1 MPTMVCQ
8 RNHMKAAC
16 SSKKRKSE
24 SAAAVK
30 KCKERKQSK
39 WEPEVKVFD
48 LHVKKLKHQKG
59 QVYSRDKNEMLIKAL
74 NAYVKRRLDANKN
87 LNYVD
92 KTSIW
97 WTSVDYEVA
106 HDFGVGIKHVMW
118 LCQTFLEN
126 GEIINKE
133 TDKCGCPVGSMNNRS
148 TKINKD
154 ALKEIAKYVD
164 ELHSKHTTVNC
175 TKVSEMLMDKL
186 SLTVHKTTIHHAM
199 EKLGLT

>member
-1 MPTMVCQ
+1 MVCW
-8 RNHMKAAC
+8 RNHLKAAR

-30 KCKERKQSK
+30 KRKEREQSK
-39 WEPEVKVFD
+39 WELEVKVFD

-97 WTSVDYEVA
+97 WTSVDY
-106 HDFGVGIKHVMW
+106 
-118 LCQTFLEN
+118 
-126 GEIINKE
+126 
-133 TDKCGCPVGSMNNRS
+133 
-148 TKINKD
+148 
-154 ALKEIAKYVD
+154 
-164 ELHSKHTTVNC
+164 
-175 TKVSEMLMDKL
+175 
-186 SLTVHKTTIHHAM
+186 
-199 EKLGLT
+199 